1 MLRISNY
8 EKALFKVGS
17 ITVHVLPDLH
27 MNGAQKEEKMN
38 ILNCVSAAHLH
49 EHGLTIKVIKT

>member
-1 MLRISNY
+1 
-8 EKALFKVGS
+8 
-17 ITVHVLPDLH
+17 